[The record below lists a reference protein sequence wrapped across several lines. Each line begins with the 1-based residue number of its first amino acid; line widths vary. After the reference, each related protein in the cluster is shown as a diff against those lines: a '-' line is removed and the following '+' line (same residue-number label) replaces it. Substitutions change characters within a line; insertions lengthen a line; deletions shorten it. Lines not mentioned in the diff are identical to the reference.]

1 MKKRPSGALISKLVL
16 SDVMRFVLII
26 LFLGSTV
33 AGCAG
38 PRALDPYDP
47 LENINRATFAS
58 YRALDRAALRPTAVA
73 YRRLFPPGVRRSVR
87 RFLDN
92 LASPQIF
99 ANDLLQGRIRPA
111 GGTLLRAAINSTMGI
126 GGLFDVAEKF
136 NLPRH
141 SNDFGKTLA
150 TYGAREGPYLFIL
163 LLGPSNVRDLSGTI
177 VDLFLNPLLLFDSP
191 ERYYMVSAEFG
202 LYAVDI
208 RERNLETLDE
218 IEETSLDLY
227 ATIRSISQQARGY
240 EITGQQTL
248 PEELPNF

>member
-1 MKKRPSGALISKLVL
+1 MPIRDLVDSADSTAGGERDRRL
-16 SDVMRFVLII
+16 SV
-26 LFLGSTV
+26 G

-38 PRALDPYDP
+38 PRALDPHDP

-58 YRALDRAALRPTAVA
+58 YRVLDRTALRPAAVA
-73 YRRLFPPGVRRSVR
+73 YRRLLPAGIRQSVR
-87 RFLDN
+87 HFLDN
-92 LASPQIF
+92 LASPQVF
-99 ANDLLQGRIRPA
+99 ANDLLPGRIRPA
-111 GGTLLRAAINSTMGI
+111 GGTLLRAAINSTVGI

-150 TYGAREGPYLFIL
+150 TYGARDGPYLFIL
-163 LLGPSNVRDLSGTI
+163 LLGPTNVRDLSGTL

-191 ERYYMVSAEFG
+191 ARYYLVSAEFG
-202 LYAVDI
+202 LIAVDL
-208 RERNLETLDE
+208 RARNLETLDE

-227 ATIRSISQQARGY
+227 ATIRSIFQQARNY

-248 PEELPNF
+248 PEELPDF